1 MATLAAHQL
10 SIAIGRRRLIRELDA
25 TFEPGQIWAVLGANG
40 SGKTSLLHTLAG
52 LRAPAAGTVM
62 LDRRALDTWS
72 ARQRAHHIAL
82 LLQDYEPD
90 FPATVLDVA
99 LSGRHP
105 YRKWLAGHDAHD
117 IALARSA
124 LAAVGLAGFESRPI
138 ATLSGGERRRAEI
151 AAVLAQAT
159 PVRLLDE
166 PANHLD
172 LPHQLAILD
181 LCAEHARG
189 GTLTI
194 MALHDINL
202 ALRFATHA
210 LLLCGDGRHQ
220 LGPAVSTITS
230 ATLGNVYSCAFRELQ
245 NDGQR
250 YIVPE

>member
-10 SIAIGRRRLIRELDA
+10 SIAIGQRRLIRGLDA

-40 SGKTSLLHTLAG
+40 SGKTSLLHTSAG
-52 LRAPAAGTVM
+52 LRAPAAGTVT
-62 LDRRALDTWS
+62 LDRRALDAWS
-72 ARQRAHHIAL
+72 ARQRAHRIAL
-82 LLQDYEPD
+82 LLQDYEPE

-105 YRKWLAGHDAHD
+105 YRKWLASHDAHD

-172 LPHQLAILD
+172 LPHPTGD
-181 LCAEHARG
+181 TRFVRRAR
-189 GTLTI
+189 
-194 MALHDINL
+194 ARRDPHDHG
-202 ALRFATHA
+202 AA
-210 LLLCGDGRHQ
+210 RHQ
-220 LGPAVSTITS
+220 SGAAFCDARAVAMRRRSPSTRSSGIDNYI
-230 ATLGNVYSCAFRELQ
+230 GGI
-245 NDGQR
+245 GQR
-250 YIVPE
+250 LQLRIS